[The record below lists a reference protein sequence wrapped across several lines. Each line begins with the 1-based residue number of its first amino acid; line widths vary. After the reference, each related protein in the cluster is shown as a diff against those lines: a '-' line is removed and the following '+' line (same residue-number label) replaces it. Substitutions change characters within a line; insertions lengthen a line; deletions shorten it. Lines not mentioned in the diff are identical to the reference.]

1 MKKRKEIKTKA
12 VEVAD
17 YWKTHKPYH
26 MINVDWEDALEYC
39 WRCACKRRLQRCH
52 IIPDSLGGK
61 DEPSNMVL
69 LCETCHSE
77 GPNVDD
83 PEVMWDWISA
93 YSVPFYDTFWI
104 IQGMKE
110 YEYIYGTP
118 MEQDVSDILALA
130 GAGEL
135 SKEAIKKYLEKVMPH
150 SSIHFGQP
158 YLNAATIAG
167 VLRMVVRAVAK
178 DYGVQF
184 PIPDDEKENE

>member
-1 MKKRKEIKTKA
+1 MKNRKTIQTT
-12 VEVAD
+12 VTQIVN
-17 YWKTHKPYH
+17 YWKEHLSDH
-26 MINVDWEDALEYC
+26 MIGVEWEDAQEYC
-39 WRCACKRRLQRCH
+39 WRCACKCRLQRCH

-93 YSVPFYDTFWI
+93 YSVPFYDSFWI

-118 MEQDVSDILALA
+118 MEQDISDILALA

-135 SKEAIKKYLEKVMPH
+135 SKEEIKKYIEKVMPH
-150 SSIHFGQP
+150 SSIHFGQIYP
-158 YLNAATIAG
+158 NAATMAG
-167 VLRMVVRAVAK
+167 ALRIMVKTIAK

-184 PIPDDEKENE
+184 PMPSDELVF

>member
-1 MKKRKEIKTKA
+1 MKNREAIKTTSKQI
-12 VEVAD
+12 VD
-17 YWKTHKPYH
+17 YWIEHLSDH
-26 MINVDWEDALEYC
+26 MIGVEWEDAMEYC

-69 LCETCHSE
+69 LCEECHSE

-93 YSVPFYDTFWI
+93 YRVPFYDTFWLV
-104 IQGMKE
+104 QGMKE

-118 MEQDVSDILALA
+118 MEKDVCNILASVA
-130 GAGEL
+130 VDEL
-135 SKEAIKKYLEKVMPH
+135 SKDIIRKYLERAMSH
-150 SSIHFGQP
+150 SSIHFGQSYP
-158 YLNAATIAG
+158 NAATMAG
-167 VLRMVVRAVAK
+167 TLRIMVKTIAK

-184 PIPDDEKENE
+184 PVPSDGATY

>member
-1 MKKRKEIKTKA
+1 MKNREAMKTTSKQI
-12 VEVAD
+12 VD
-17 YWKTHKPYH
+17 YWFEHSSDH
-26 MINVDWEDALEYC
+26 IIGVEWEDAMEYC

-93 YSVPFYDTFWI
+93 YRVPFYDTFWI
-104 IQGMKE
+104 VQGMKE

-118 MEQDVSDILALA
+118 MEKDVCNVLGLA
-130 GAGEL
+130 GTGEL
-135 SKEAIKKYLEKVMPH
+135 SKDIIRKYLEGAMPR
-150 SSIHFGQP
+150 SSIHFGQSYP
-158 YLNAATIAG
+158 NAATMAG
-167 VLRMVVRAVAK
+167 TLRIMVKTIAK

-184 PIPDDEKENE
+184 PVSGAGAE

>member
-1 MKKRKEIKTKA
+1 MRNRKTIKTTPKQI
-12 VEVAD
+12 VN
-17 YWKTHKPYH
+17 YWKEHLSDH
-26 MINVDWEDALEYC
+26 MIGVEWEDATEYC
-39 WRCACKRRLQRCH
+39 WRCAYKRRLQRCH

-83 PEVMWDWISA
+83 PEVMWEWISA
-93 YSVPFYDTFWI
+93 YRVPFYDTFWT

-110 YEYIYGTP
+110 YEYIYGAT

-135 SKEAIKKYLEKVMPH
+135 SKEEIKKYIEKVTPH
-150 SSIHFGQP
+150 SSIHFGQIYP
-158 YLNAATIAG
+158 NAATIAG
-167 VLRMVVRAVAK
+167 MLRTMVKIIAN

-184 PIPDDEKENE
+184 PIQRIRK